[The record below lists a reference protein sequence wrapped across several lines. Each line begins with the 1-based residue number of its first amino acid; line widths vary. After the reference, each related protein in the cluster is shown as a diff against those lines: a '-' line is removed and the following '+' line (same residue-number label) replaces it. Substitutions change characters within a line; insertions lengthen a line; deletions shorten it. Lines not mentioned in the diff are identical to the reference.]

1 MKRGAPR
8 TARRVSLSLRTKL
21 LLVALALLVIPWTG
35 YQYVREMETF
45 LRHGQEEAL
54 LATARAV
61 AQVMHEQPELFR
73 HQGDLLSDTPE
84 NRHLYIRPL
93 DSPIQLDGYDDDWL
107 PYRER
112 SQFFGADAV
121 LESRTSYDPGSLS
134 FRLLTGT
141 YDHYLYVLLDVT
153 DDRLV
158 YRRPNSLRLDQS
170 DHLQIALQDGD
181 GEFRRYLLSTT
192 EPGWVNAHRMPSDP
206 GSRVPGSPEI
216 RIKGEWQETAH
227 GYTLELRI
235 PLAMIG
241 SRLAFAI
248 GDVDEPHSGELAAL
262 VGTAGTRTAKELGTV
277 MVRSPVITR
286 LLRGLERSAGRIWVV
301 DRNRRVLALTGTL
314 QDAAPAAERRSLFSG
329 AMHAIYRLILKQ
341 PAREFQDELSSASR
355 LDGPEIEAALQG
367 RAATEWRQTP
377 DQRVAIVAAAHPIW
391 SEDEV
396 LGAVVVELTSNSIL
410 ILQNRAMEN
419 LINTSLVVFLVATAG
434 LMVFATHLAGRVS
447 RLRDDAENAI
457 GPDGRVRGAVRP
469 SRAGD
474 EIGDLSRSFAD
485 MLERLRQYTRY
496 LETMAGKLSHEL
508 RTPMTVVRSSLDN
521 LEMSEL
527 EDAERVYVGR
537 ARDGLR
543 RLDELL
549 TRMSEATR
557 LEQALQKAERE
568 DFDLGRVV
576 AGCVDGYRTA
586 NPDVEFVFAS
596 PGHACPVQGVPDL
609 IAQLLDK
616 LMGNA
621 LDFHTP
627 GTPISVELVQSD
639 DRARILVRNQGPPLP
654 EEMQGSLF
662 DSMVSIRTQGG
673 AEPHLG
679 LGLYIVRLIA
689 EFHHG
694 TVQAQNAPRD
704 TGAIFTVTIPLHRGG
719 TSPATQR

>member
-1 MKRGAPR
+1 MKRGSPGKAHLF
-8 TARRVSLSLRTKL
+8 TLSLRTKL

-35 YQYVREMETF
+35 YQYVRQMEAF
-45 LRHGQEEAL
+45 LRRGQEEAL

-61 AQVMHEQPELFR
+61 ARVMHEQPELFR
-73 HQGDLLSDTPE
+73 HQGDLLSDTQE
-84 NRHLYIRPL
+84 NRHLYVRPL

-112 SQFFGADAV
+112 GQYFGAEAV
-121 LESRTSYDPGSLS
+121 LESRAAYDPKSLS

-141 YDHYLYVLLDVT
+141 YDHYLYVLFEVT
-153 DDRLV
+153 DDRVV
-158 YRRPNSLRLDQS
+158 YRQPSSLRLDQS
-170 DHLQIALQDGD
+170 DHLQIALQDAE
-181 GEFRRYLLSTT
+181 GEFHRYLLSTS
-192 EPGWVNAHRMPSDP
+192 EPGWVNAHRMPNDTR
-206 GSRVPGSPEI
+206 GRVPGSPEI

-227 GYTLELRI
+227 GYTLELRM
-235 PLAMIG
+235 PLHMIG

-248 GDVDEPHSGELAAL
+248 GDVDDPRSGELATL
-262 VGTAGTRTAKELGTV
+262 VGTAGTRAAKELGTV
-277 MVRSPVITR
+277 MVRSLTVTR

-301 DRNRRVLALTGTL
+301 DRNRRVLALTGSL
-314 QDAAPAAERRSLFSG
+314 QDAGPETKRRPFFSG
-329 AMHAIYRLILKQ
+329 LMHALYRLILKQ

-355 LDGPEIEAALQG
+355 LHGPEIQAALHGQ
-367 RAATEWRQTP
+367 AATEWRQTP

-396 LGAVVVELTSNSIL
+396 LGAVVVERTSNSIL

-434 LMVFATHLAGRVS
+434 LLVFAARLAGRVS

-457 GPDGRVRGAVRP
+457 GPDGRVRGTIRP

-485 MLERLRQYTRY
+485 VLERLQQYTRY

-521 LEMSEL
+521 LEMSDL
-527 EDAERVYVGR
+527 DSAERVYLSR

-576 AGCVDGYRTA
+576 AGCADGFRTA
-586 NPDVEFVFAS
+586 NPDAELAFMPPNRPCIV
-596 PGHACPVQGVPDL
+596 HGVPDL
-609 IAQLLDK
+609 IAQLMDK
-616 LMGNA
+616 LVGNA
-621 LDFHTP
+621 LDFRTP
-627 GTPISVELVQSD
+627 GTPITIELAQSD
-639 DRARILVRNQGPPLP
+639 GHAQLLVCNEGPPLP
-654 EEMQGSLF
+654 EEMRGNLF
-662 DSMVSIRTQGG
+662 DSMVSIRTRSD
-673 AEPHLG
+673 AEAHLG

-694 TVQAQNAPRD
+694 TVQAQNAPRG
-704 TGAIFTVTIPLHRGG
+704 TGAIFTVTMPSHCR
-719 TSPATQR
+719 